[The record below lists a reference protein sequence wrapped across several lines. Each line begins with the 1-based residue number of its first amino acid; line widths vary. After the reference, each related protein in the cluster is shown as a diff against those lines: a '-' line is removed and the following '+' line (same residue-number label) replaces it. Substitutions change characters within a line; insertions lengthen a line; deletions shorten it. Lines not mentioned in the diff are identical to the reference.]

1 VSECGVSKWLNEQ
14 VSEVSK
20 CVSIAL
26 TVHTVREVA
35 SGILEFSLCCTFLIR
50 AFMNRYASS
59 LHMCVYAHIYACRR
73 SMRWICKR

>member
-1 VSECGVSKWLNEQ
+1 MSECGVSKWLNEQ

-50 AFMNRYASS
+50 AFMNRYASFTYVRV
-59 LHMCVYAHIYACRR
+59 CTHICL
-73 SMRWICKR
+73 